1 MDCKI
6 MTKFLKDI
14 NLKGKVAVV
23 TGATKGIGRST
34 AMAMHQVGAT
44 IIAIGRNTNE
54 LNSLKKKLKT
64 RIRCI
69 ECDINDYEKISRE
82 INKIKKIDI
91 LVNNAGTNLP
101 EPFLKV
107 KKSSL
112 EILLDINIKAAFNM
126 AKLCTDK
133 MLKLKSRKKVGGSIV
148 HTSSM
153 FGLVAGPDRTVYSMT
168 KFGIEGLTKGMAVD
182 LAKFNIRV
190 NSVCPTFVA
199 TPRAKKYLAN
209 KKFNKYVLSNIPLG
223 RIATESDVATAIT
236 YLSSNASSMITG
248 SSIIIDGGWTAK

>member
-1 MDCKI
+1 MP
-6 MTKFLKDI
+6 KFLKDI
-14 NLKGKVAVV
+14 NLKGKNAVV

-34 AMAMHQVGAT
+34 AISLHQVGAS
-44 IIAIGRNTNE
+44 IVAIGRNKNE

-64 RIRCI
+64 RIQLI
-69 ECDINDYEKISRE
+69 QCDVNDYDKIRKE

-91 LVNNAGTNLP
+91 LVNNAGTNIP
-101 EPFLKV
+101 ESFLSV

-112 EILLDINIKAAFNM
+112 ETLLNVNTKGAFNI

-133 MLKLKSRKKVGGSIV
+133 MLKFKNRKKVGGSII

-209 KKFNKYVLSNIPLG
+209 KKFRKYALDNIPLG
-223 RIATESDVATAIT
+223 RIATESDIATAIT
-236 YLSSNASSMITG
+236 FLSSDASSMITG
-248 SSIIIDGGWTAK
+248 TNIIIDGGWTAK

>member
-6 MTKFLKDI
+6 MPKFLKDI
-14 NLKGKVAVV
+14 NLKGKVALI

-34 AMAMHQVGAT
+34 AIAMHQVGAS
-44 IIAIGRNTNE
+44 IVAIGRNTNE
-54 LNSLKKKLKT
+54 LGSLRRKLRT
-64 RIRCI
+64 RIQCI
-69 ECDINDYEKISRE
+69 ECDINDYEEISKE

-112 EILLDINIKAAFNM
+112 ETLLNVNIKSAFNI

-133 MLKLKSRKKVGGSIV
+133 MLKFKNRKKVGGSII

-153 FGLVAGPDRTVYSMT
+153 FGLVAGPNRTVYSMT
-168 KFGIEGLTKGMAVD
+168 KLGIEGLTKGMAID

-209 KKFNKYVLSNIPLG
+209 KKFNKYALDNIPLG

>member
-1 MDCKI
+1 MP
-6 MTKFLKDI
+6 KFLKDI
-14 NLKGKVAVV
+14 NLRGKVVV
-23 TGATKGIGRST
+23 ITGATKGIGRST
-34 AMAMHQVGAT
+34 AIAMHQVGAS
-44 IIAIGRNTNE
+44 IVAIGRNKSE
-54 LNSLKKKLKT
+54 LITLKKKLKT
-64 RIRCI
+64 RIQCI
-69 ECDINDYEKISRE
+69 ECDVNNYEKISKA
-82 INKIKKIDI
+82 IKKIKKIDV

-101 EPFLKV
+101 EPFLRV
-107 KKSSL
+107 KKTSL
-112 EILLDINIKAAFNM
+112 ETLLDVNIKAAFNV

-133 MLKLKSRKKVGGSIV
+133 MLKLKSRKKIGGSII

-153 FGLVAGPDRTVYSMT
+153 FGLVGGPNRTVYSMT

-199 TPRAKKYLAN
+199 TPRAKRYLAN
-209 KKFNKYVLSNIPLG
+209 KDFKKYALKNIPLG

-248 SSIIIDGGWTAK
+248 TSIIIDGGWTAK

>member
-1 MDCKI
+1 MV
-6 MTKFLKDI
+6 KFLKDI
-14 NLKGKVAVV
+14 NLKNKTALI

-34 AMAMHQVGAT
+34 AIAMHQVGAS
-44 IIAIGRNTNE
+44 IIAIGRNTKD
-54 LNSLKKKLKT
+54 LHSLKKKLKN
-64 RIRCI
+64 RIKCI
-69 ECDINDYEKISRE
+69 ECDVNDYEKIS
-82 INKIKKIDI
+82 KIIKNLKRIDV

-112 EILLDINIKAAFNM
+112 ETLLNTNTKAAFNI
-126 AKLCTDK
+126 AKLCTNK
-133 MLKLKSRKKVGGSIV
+133 MLKLKNRKKIGGSII

-153 FGLVAGPDRTVYSMT
+153 FGLVAGPNRTVYSMT
-168 KFGIEGLTKGMAVD
+168 KFGLEGLTKGMALD
-182 LAKFNIRV
+182 LAMSNIRV

-209 KKFNKYVLSNIPLG
+209 KDFNKYALSNIPLG

-236 YLSSNASSMITG
+236 YLASDAASMITG
-248 SSIIIDGGWTAK
+248 TNIIIDGGWTAK

>member
-1 MDCKI
+1 MP
-6 MTKFLKDI
+6 KFLKNI
-14 NLKGKVAVV
+14 NLKGKVAIV

-34 AMAMHQVGAT
+34 AIALHQVGAS
-44 IIAIGRNTNE
+44 IIAIGRNKNE
-54 LNSLKKKLKT
+54 LQSLKKKLKI
-64 RIRCI
+64 RIRTI
-69 ECDINDYEKISRE
+69 ECDVNDYEKVKKE
-82 INKIKKIDI
+82 INKIKKIDV

-112 EILLDINIKAAFNM
+112 ETLLNVNTKAAFNI
-126 AKLCTDK
+126 AKLCTNK
-133 MLKLKSRKKVGGSIV
+133 MLKLKNRKKIGGSIIN
-148 HTSSM
+148 TSSM
-153 FGLVAGPDRTVYSMT
+153 FGLVGGPNRTVYSMT

-209 KKFNKYVLSNIPLG
+209 KKFKRYALDNIPLG
-223 RIATESDVATAIT
+223 RIATESDVATAIA

-248 SSIIIDGGWTAK
+248 TSIIIDGGWTAK

>member
-1 MDCKI
+1 MPKY
-6 MTKFLKDI
+6 LKEI
-14 NLKGKVAVV
+14 NLKGRVALV

-34 AMAMHQVGAT
+34 AIAMHQVGAS
-44 IIAIGRNTNE
+44 IIAIGRNKNE
-54 LNSLKKKLKT
+54 LHSLQKKLKN

-69 ECDINDYEKISRE
+69 ECDVNDYDKISNV
-82 INKIKKIDI
+82 INNLKKIDI

-107 KKSSL
+107 KESSL
-112 EILLDINIKAAFNM
+112 ETLLEVNTKAAFNV

-133 MLKLKSRKKVGGSIV
+133 MLKHKSRKKIGGSII

-153 FGLVAGPDRTVYSMT
+153 FGLVAGPNRTVYSMT

-199 TPRAKKYLAN
+199 TPRAKKYLSN
-209 KKFNKYVLSNIPLG
+209 KEFNKYALSNIPLG

-236 YLSSNASSMITG
+236 FLSSNASSMITG
-248 SSIIIDGGWTAK
+248 ANLIIDGGWTAK

>member
-1 MDCKI
+1 MV
-6 MTKFLKDI
+6 KFLKDI
-14 NLKGKVAVV
+14 NLKNKTALI

-34 AMAMHQVGAT
+34 AIAMHQVGAS
-44 IIAIGRNTNE
+44 IIAIGRNTND
-54 LNSLKKKLKT
+54 LNTLKKKLKN
-64 RIRCI
+64 RIKCI
-69 ECDINDYEKISRE
+69 ECDVNDYEKIS
-82 INKIKKIDI
+82 KIIKNLKRIDV

-112 EILLDINIKAAFNM
+112 ETLLNINTKAAFNI

-133 MLKLKSRKKVGGSIV
+133 MLKLKNRKKIGGSII

-153 FGLVAGPDRTVYSMT
+153 FGLVAGPNRTVYSMT
-168 KFGIEGLTKGMAVD
+168 KFGLEGLTKGMAVD
-182 LAKFNIRV
+182 LAKSNIRV

-199 TPRAKKYLAN
+199 TPRARKYLAN
-209 KKFNKYVLSNIPLG
+209 KDFNKYALSNLPLG

-236 YLSSNASSMITG
+236 YLASDAASMITG
-248 SSIIIDGGWTAK
+248 TNIIIDGGWTAK

>member
-1 MDCKI
+1 MV
-6 MTKFLKDI
+6 KFLRDI
-14 NLKGKVAVV
+14 NLKNKNVV
-23 TGATKGIGRST
+23 ITGATKGIGRS
-34 AMAMHQVGAT
+34 AAIAMHQVGAS
-44 IIAIGRNTNE
+44 IVAIGRNTKD
-54 LNSLKKKLKT
+54 LNSLKKKLKNK
-64 RIRCI
+64 IKCI
-69 ECDINDYEKISRE
+69 ECDVNDYEKIS
-82 INKIKKIDI
+82 KIIKNLKRIDI

-112 EILLDINIKAAFNM
+112 EILLNTNTKAAFNV

-133 MLKLKSRKKVGGSIV
+133 MLKLKNRKKIGGSII

-153 FGLVAGPDRTVYSMT
+153 FGLVAGPNRTVYSMT
-168 KFGIEGLTKGMAVD
+168 KFGLEGLTKGMAVD
-182 LAKFNIRV
+182 LAKSNIRV

-209 KKFNKYVLSNIPLG
+209 KKFNKYALSNIPLG

-236 YLSSNASSMITG
+236 YLASDAASMITG
-248 SSIIIDGGWTAK
+248 TNIIIDGGWTAK

>member
-1 MDCKI
+1 MG
-6 MTKFLKDI
+6 KFLKEI
-14 NLKGKVAVV
+14 NLKNKVAVV

-34 AMAMHQVGAT
+34 AIALHQVGANVV
-44 IIAIGRNTNE
+44 AIGRNKNE
-54 LNSLKKKLKT
+54 LSSLKKKLRK
-64 RIRCI
+64 RIKCFS
-69 ECDINDYEKISRE
+69 CDVNNYEE
-82 INKIKKIDI
+82 IKKIINSLNRVDV

-101 EPFLKV
+101 EPFLSV

-112 EILLDINIKAAFNM
+112 ETLLEVNTKSAFNM

-133 MLKLKSRKKVGGSIV
+133 MLKLKNRKNIGGSII

-153 FGLVAGPDRTVYSMT
+153 FGLVGGPNRTVYSMT
-168 KFGIEGLTKGMAVD
+168 KFGLEGLTKGMSID
-182 LAKFNIRV
+182 LAASNIRV

-209 KKFNKYVLSNIPLG
+209 KSFKKYALSNIPLG

-236 YLSSNASSMITG
+236 FLASDAASMITG
-248 SSIIIDGGWTAK
+248 TSVIIDGGWTAK

>member
-1 MDCKI
+1 MP
-6 MTKFLKDI
+6 KFLKDVD
-14 NLKGKVAVV
+14 LKGKVALV

-34 AMAMHQVGAT
+34 AIAMHQVGAN
-44 IIAIGRNTNE
+44 IVAIGRNKND
-54 LNSLKKKLKT
+54 LKSLKKKLKT
-64 RIRCI
+64 RIQCI
-69 ECDINDYEKISRE
+69 ECDVNNYDKISKA
-82 INKIKKIDI
+82 INKLKKIDI

-107 KKSSL
+107 KKTSL
-112 EILLDINIKAAFNM
+112 ETLLKVNTMAAFNV
-126 AKLCTDK
+126 ARLCTDK
-133 MLKLKSRKKVGGSIV
+133 MLKHKNRRKIGASII

-153 FGLVAGPDRTVYSMT
+153 FGLVAGPNRTVYSMT
-168 KFGIEGLTKGMAVD
+168 KFGIEGLTKGMAID

-209 KKFNKYVLSNIPLG
+209 KKFNNYALNNIPLG

-236 YLSSNASSMITG
+236 FLSSNAASMITG
-248 SSIIIDGGWTAK
+248 TNIIIDGGWTAK

>member
-1 MDCKI
+1 MGKY
-6 MTKFLKDI
+6 LKNI
-14 NLKGKVAVV
+14 NLKNKVAVV

-34 AMAMHQVGAT
+34 AIALHQVGANVV
-44 IIAIGRNTNE
+44 AIGRNKNE
-54 LNSLKKKLKT
+54 LSSLKKKLRR
-64 RIRCI
+64 RIKCFS
-69 ECDINDYEKISRE
+69 CDVNNYEE
-82 INKIKKIDI
+82 IKKIINSLNRVDV

-101 EPFLKV
+101 EPFLSV

-112 EILLDINIKAAFNM
+112 ETLLEVNTKSAFNM

-133 MLKLKSRKKVGGSIV
+133 MLKLKNRKNIGGSII

-153 FGLVAGPDRTVYSMT
+153 FGLVGGPNRTVYSMT
-168 KFGIEGLTKGMAVD
+168 KFGLEGLTKGMSID
-182 LAKFNIRV
+182 LAASNIRV

-209 KKFNKYVLSNIPLG
+209 KSFKKYALSNIPLG

-236 YLSSNASSMITG
+236 FLASDAASMITG
-248 SSIIIDGGWTAK
+248 TSVIIDGGWTAK

>member
-1 MDCKI
+1 MP
-6 MTKFLKDI
+6 KFLKDI

-34 AMAMHQVGAT
+34 AISLHQVGAS
-44 IIAIGRNTNE
+44 IIAIGRNKND
-54 LNSLKKKLKT
+54 LNSLKKKLKI
-64 RIRCI
+64 RIQTI
-69 ECDINDYEKISRE
+69 MCDVNDYEKISRE

-112 EILLDINIKAAFNM
+112 ETLLDVNIKAAFNI

-133 MLKLKSRKKVGGSIV
+133 MLKLKRRKNVGGSII
-148 HTSSM
+148 HTSSI
-153 FGLVAGPDRTVYSMT
+153 FGLVAGPNRSVYSMT

-209 KKFNKYVLSNIPLG
+209 KEFKKYALSNIPLG

-236 YLSSNASSMITG
+236 FLSSSASSMITG
-248 SSIIIDGGWTAK
+248 TNLIIDGGWTAK

>member
-1 MDCKI
+1 MG
-6 MTKFLKDI
+6 KFLKDI
-14 NLKGKVAVV
+14 NLKNKIAVV
-23 TGATKGIGRST
+23 TGATKGIGRAT
-34 AMAMHQVGAT
+34 TIALHQVGAN
-44 IIAIGRNTNE
+44 IVAIGRNQSE
-54 LNSLKKKLKT
+54 LNTLKKKLKT
-64 RIRCI
+64 KIKTFS
-69 ECDINDYEKISRE
+69 CDVNDYEKV
-82 INKIKKIDI
+82 KKIIYGLDRVDV

-101 EPFLKV
+101 EPFLNV

-112 EILLDINIKAAFNM
+112 ETLLNVNTKSAFNM

-133 MLKLKSRKKVGGSIV
+133 MLKLRNRKKIGGSII

-153 FGLVAGPDRTVYSMT
+153 FGLVGGPNRTVYSMT
-168 KFGIEGLTKGMAVD
+168 KFGLEGLTKGMSID
-182 LAKFNIRV
+182 LASSNIRV

-209 KKFNKYVLSNIPLG
+209 KSFKKYALSNIPLG

-236 YLSSNASSMITG
+236 FLASDAASMITG

>member
-1 MDCKI
+1 

-14 NLKGKVAVV
+14 NLKGKVAVI

-34 AMAMHQVGAT
+34 AIAMHQVGAS
-44 IIAIGRNTNE
+44 IIAIGRNKSE
-54 LNSLKKKLKT
+54 LNSLKKKLKN
-64 RIRCI
+64 RIKCI
-69 ECDINDYEKISRE
+69 ECDVSHYEKISKA
-82 INKIKKIDI
+82 IKKIKKIDI

-112 EILLDINIKAAFNM
+112 ETLLEVNTKAAFNV

-133 MLKLKSRKKVGGSIV
+133 MLKFKQRKKFGGSII

-153 FGLVAGPDRTVYSMT
+153 FGLVAGPNRTVYSMT

-209 KKFNKYVLSNIPLG
+209 KKFNKYALSNIPLG
-223 RIATESDVATAIT
+223 RIATESDVATSIT
-236 YLSSNASSMITG
+236 FLSSNAASMITG
-248 SSIIIDGGWTAK
+248 TNIIIDGGWTSK

>member
-1 MDCKI
+1 MS
-6 MTKFLKDI
+6 KFLKDI

-34 AMAMHQVGAT
+34 AIAMHQVGAS
-44 IIAIGRNTNE
+44 IVAIGRDTKD
-54 LNSLKKKLKT
+54 LNSLKKKLKN
-64 RIRCI
+64 RIKCI
-69 ECDINDYEKISRE
+69 QCDVNDYEKIS
-82 INKIKKIDI
+82 KIIKNLKHIDI

-112 EILLDINIKAAFNM
+112 EVLLNVNIKAAFNI
-126 AKLCTDK
+126 AKLCTNK
-133 MLKLKSRKKVGGSIV
+133 MLKLKSRKKIGGSII

-153 FGLVAGPDRTVYSMT
+153 FGLVAGPNRTVYSMT

-190 NSVCPTFVA
+190 NSVCPAFVA

-209 KKFNKYVLSNIPLG
+209 KEFKKYALNNIPLG

-236 YLSSNASSMITG
+236 FLSSDASSMITG
-248 SSIIIDGGWTAK
+248 TNIIIDGGWTAK

>member
-1 MDCKI
+1 MP
-6 MTKFLKDI
+6 KFLKDI

-34 AMAMHQVGAT
+34 AISLHQVGAS
-44 IIAIGRNTNE
+44 IVAIGRNKNE

-64 RIRCI
+64 RIQSI
-69 ECDINDYEKISRE
+69 ECDVNDYEKISKE
-82 INKIKKIDI
+82 INRIKKIDI

-107 KKSSL
+107 KKNSL
-112 EILLDINIKAAFNM
+112 ETLLDVNTKAAFNI

-133 MLKLKSRKKVGGSIV
+133 MLKLKSRKNIGGSII

-153 FGLVAGPDRTVYSMT
+153 FGLVAGPNRTVYSMT
-168 KFGIEGLTKGMAVD
+168 KFGIEGLTKGMAID

-199 TPRAKKYLAN
+199 TPRAKKYLDN
-209 KKFNKYVLSNIPLG
+209 KDFKKYALSNIPLG

-236 YLSSNASSMITG
+236 FLSSDASSMITG
-248 SSIIIDGGWTAK
+248 TNLIIDGGWTAK

>member
-1 MDCKI
+1 MP
-6 MTKFLKDI
+6 KFLKEI
-14 NLKGKVAVV
+14 NLKGRFALI

-34 AMAMHQVGAT
+34 AIAMHQVGAS
-44 IIAIGRNTNE
+44 IIAIGRNKNE
-54 LNSLKKKLKT
+54 LLSLQKKLKN

-69 ECDINDYEKISRE
+69 ECDVNDYDKIRNL
-82 INKIKKIDI
+82 INNLKKIDI

-107 KKSSL
+107 KRSSL
-112 EILLDINIKAAFNM
+112 ETLLEVNTKSAFNI

-133 MLKLKSRKKVGGSIV
+133 MLKHKNRKKIGGSII

-153 FGLVAGPDRTVYSMT
+153 FGLVAGPNRTVYSMT

-209 KKFNKYVLSNIPLG
+209 KEFNKYALSNIPLG

-236 YLSSNASSMITG
+236 FLSSNASSMITG
-248 SSIIIDGGWTAK
+248 TNLIIDGGWTAK

>member
-1 MDCKI
+1 

-14 NLKGKVAVV
+14 NLKGRVAVI

-34 AMAMHQVGAT
+34 AIAIHQVGGFV
-44 IIAIGRNTNE
+44 IAIGRNINE
-54 LNSLKKKLKT
+54 LSSLKKKLKT
-64 RIRCI
+64 RIQCI
-69 ECDINDYEKISRE
+69 KCDVNDYEKISRE

-112 EILLDINIKAAFNM
+112 ETLLDVNIKAAFNV

-133 MLKLKSRKKVGGSIV
+133 MLELKSRKKVGGSII

-153 FGLVAGPDRTVYSMT
+153 FGLVAGPNRSVYSMT

-209 KKFNKYVLSNIPLG
+209 KQFNKYALNNIPLE

-236 YLSSNASSMITG
+236 YLSSDASSMITG

>member
-1 MDCKI
+1 

-14 NLKGKVAVV
+14 NLKDKVAVI

-34 AMAMHQVGAT
+34 AIAMHQVGAS
-44 IIAIGRNTNE
+44 IVAIGRNKNE
-54 LNSLKKKLKT
+54 LHSLQKKLKN
-64 RIRCI
+64 RIRCF
-69 ECDINDYEKISRE
+69 ECDVNDYDKISNV
-82 INKIKKIDI
+82 INNQRKIDI

-107 KKSSL
+107 KRSSL
-112 EILLDINIKAAFNM
+112 ETLLEVNTKAAFNI

-133 MLKLKSRKKVGGSIV
+133 MLKHKNRRKIGGSIIN
-148 HTSSM
+148 TSSM
-153 FGLVAGPDRTVYSMT
+153 FGLVAGPNRTVYSMT
-168 KFGIEGLTKGMAVD
+168 KFGIEGLTKGMAID

-209 KKFNKYVLSNIPLG
+209 KEFSKYALSNIPLG

-236 YLSSNASSMITG
+236 FLSSNASSMITG
-248 SSIIIDGGWTAK
+248 TNLIIDGGWTAK

>member
-1 MDCKI
+1 MV
-6 MTKFLKDI
+6 KFLKEI
-14 NLKGKVAVV
+14 NLKNKIAVI

-34 AMAMHQVGAT
+34 AIAMHQVGAS
-44 IIAIGRNTNE
+44 IIAIGRDTKD
-54 LNSLKKKLKT
+54 LNSLKKKLKN
-64 RIRCI
+64 RITCI
-69 ECDINDYEKISRE
+69 ECDVNDYEKIS
-82 INKIKKIDI
+82 KIIKALKRIDI

-107 KKSSL
+107 KRSSL
-112 EILLDINIKAAFNM
+112 EILLNVNTKAAFNIS
-126 AKLCTDK
+126 KLCTDK
-133 MLKLKSRKKVGGSIV
+133 MLKLNNRKKIGGSII

-153 FGLVAGPDRTVYSMT
+153 FGLVAGPNRTVYSMT
-168 KFGIEGLTKGMAVD
+168 KFGLEGLTKGMAVD

-209 KKFNKYVLSNIPLG
+209 KKFNSYALSNIPLG

-236 YLSSNASSMITG
+236 YLGSEAASMITG
-248 SSIIIDGGWTAK
+248 TNIIIDGGWTAK

>member
-1 MDCKI
+1 MV
-6 MTKFLKDI
+6 KFLKNI
-14 NLKGKVAVV
+14 NLKNKIVLI

-34 AMAMHQVGAT
+34 AIAMHEVGAS
-44 IIAIGRNTNE
+44 IVAVGRSTKD
-54 LNSLKKKLKT
+54 LNSLKKKLKN
-64 RIRCI
+64 RIKCV
-69 ECDINDYEKISRE
+69 ECDVNNYKKISM
-82 INKIKKIDI
+82 IIKGLKRIDI

-101 EPFLKV
+101 EPFLQV

-112 EILLDINIKAAFNM
+112 ELLLNTNTKSAFNV

-133 MLKLKSRKKVGGSIV
+133 MLKLKNRKKVGGSII

-153 FGLVAGPDRTVYSMT
+153 FGLVGGPDRTVYSMT
-168 KFGIEGLTKGMAVD
+168 KFGLEGLTKGMAVD
-182 LAKFNIRV
+182 LAKSNIRV

-209 KKFNKYVLSNIPLG
+209 KEFNKYALNNIPLG

-236 YLSSNASSMITG
+236 YLASDAASMITG
-248 SSIIIDGGWTAK
+248 TNIIIDGGWTAK

>member
-1 MDCKI
+1 MD
-6 MTKFLKDI
+6 KFLKEI
-14 NLKGKVAVV
+14 NLKNKVAVV

-34 AMAMHQVGAT
+34 AIALHQVGANVV
-44 IIAIGRNTNE
+44 AIGRNKNE
-54 LNSLKKKLKT
+54 LSSLKKKLRK
-64 RIRCI
+64 RIKCFS
-69 ECDINDYEKISRE
+69 CDVNNYEE
-82 INKIKKIDI
+82 IKKIINSLNRIDV

-101 EPFLKV
+101 EPFLSV

-112 EILLDINIKAAFNM
+112 ETLLEVNTKSAFNM

-133 MLKLKSRKKVGGSIV
+133 MLKLKNRKNIGGSII

-153 FGLVAGPDRTVYSMT
+153 FGLVGGPNRTVYSMT
-168 KFGIEGLTKGMAVD
+168 KFGLEGLTKGMSID
-182 LAKFNIRV
+182 LAASNIRV

-209 KKFNKYVLSNIPLG
+209 KSFKKYALSNIPLG

-236 YLSSNASSMITG
+236 FLASDAASMITG
-248 SSIIIDGGWTAK
+248 TSIIIDGGWTAK

>member
-1 MDCKI
+1 MIKYLRDISLKNKI
-6 MTKFLKDI
+6 
-14 NLKGKVAVV
+14 AVV

-34 AMAMHQVGAT
+34 SVAMHQVGAF
-44 IIAIGRNTNE
+44 IIAIGRNTKD
-54 LNSLKKKLKT
+54 LKSLKKKLKN
-64 RIRCI
+64 RIKCI
-69 ECDINDYEKISRE
+69 ECDVNDYEKIS
-82 INKIKKIDI
+82 KIIKSLKRIDI

-107 KKSSL
+107 KKTSL
-112 EILLDINIKAAFNM
+112 ETLLNTNTKAAFNM

-133 MLKLKSRKKVGGSIV
+133 MLKLKNRKKIGGSII

-153 FGLVAGPDRTVYSMT
+153 FGLVAGPNRTVYSMT
-168 KFGIEGLTKGMAVD
+168 KFGLEGLTKGMAVD
-182 LAKFNIRV
+182 LAKSNIRV

-209 KKFNKYVLSNIPLG
+209 KEFKKYALSNIPLG

-236 YLSSNASSMITG
+236 YLASDAASMITG
-248 SSIIIDGGWTAK
+248 TNIIIDGGWTAK

>member
-112 EILLDINIKAAFNM
+112 ETLLDINIKAAFNM